1 MGNRGKMLQVCT
13 SMDARIAWDSN
24 LNELFEA
31 VDRVG
36 EAALEARF
44 LELISDLMNR
54 RSEKWPS
61 W

>member
-1 MGNRGKMLQVCT
+1 MLQVCT

-54 RSEKWPS
+54 REEKWPS